1 MAPSTDAATSGP
13 ATKTQS
19 YTSSRRSLSGLDP
32 GHGYP
37 HGHLGHLTP
46 DEEAAFAAFKT
57 HLAEQS
63 LYRPASPASPPSHD
77 DTVLLRFLRARRWSV
92 PDAAAQFRDTEAWRA
107 AVHIDVLYDTID
119 VDAYEQSR
127 RLYPQWTGR
136 RDRRGIPVYLFEI
149 RHLDG
154 KTIAAYEKSV
164 ATTYSKVPPP
174 PQGKDNAKDKDK
186 GASSKMVRLF
196 ALYENLTRFAQP
208 LCTQLTDRDHP
219 ETPITLSTNIVD
231 VSGVS
236 LRQFWNLKGHM
247 QVASQLATAHYP
259 ETLDRIFVSPRYI
272 PLPLASSKARHSFV
286 TMHKQ

>member
-1 MAPSTDAATSGP
+1 MAGSSDVAATSATSATSGP
-13 ATKTQS
+13 ATKTPS

-63 LYRPASPASPPSHD
+63 LYQPGPPPSHA

-92 PDAAAQFRDTEAWRA
+92 PDATAQFRDTEAWRR

-149 RHLDG
+149 RHLDS

-164 ATTYSKVPPP
+164 ANTYSKVPAA
-174 PQGKDNAKDKDK
+174 PQGKDAKDKT
-186 GASSKMVRLF
+186 SSKMVRLF

-208 LCTQLTDRDHP
+208 LCTQLTDRDHAK
-219 ETPITLSTNIVD
+219 TPITLSTNIVD

-259 ETLDRIFVSPRYI
+259 ETLDRIFVSPR
-272 PLPLASSKARHSFV
+272 
-286 TMHKQ
+286 